1 MGMKRMSGMHHTGQ
15 QPEQTLQ
22 TAVAAAPPRPARH
35 KATAIAFTSGKG
47 GVGKSNIAASM
58 AVLLAQFGKRVLLV
72 DGDLALANIDVL
84 FGIKPRL
91 TLQHVLREGRSTDEV
106 LVEGPAGIRIL
117 PAGSGLQ
124 DLTMLTVDQLDGLM
138 SAFRR
143 LDSRMDYILFDTPA
157 GISLTVTA
165 FLEPSNR
172 VVLVTVPEPTALTD
186 AYALIKVLAMRGKR
200 DGIGV
205 LVNQAEERQARTAFR
220 GLAWVTEQFLDY
232 RPEYL
237 GHVPYDRL
245 VGEAVR
251 RQTPAAIAFPDSPM
265 VSALRPIA
273 LKWINNESAS
283 VAGGIEAFARDA
295 IAIIS
300 DDEHPA

>member
-1 MGMKRMSGMHHTGQ
+1 MHQTAQ
-15 QPEQTLQ
+15 QPDQAAVTAVQT
-22 TAVAAAPPRPARH
+22 TAAPVAAAKR

-58 AVLLAQFGKRVLLV
+58 AVLLGQYGKRVLLV
-72 DGDLALANIDVL
+72 DGDLALASIDVL
-84 FGIKPRL
+84 FGVKPRL
-91 TLQHVLREGRSTDEV
+91 TLQHVLREGRSIEEA
-106 LVEGPAGIRIL
+106 LVEGPAGVRIL

-124 DLTMLTVDQLDGLM
+124 ELTMLSVEQLDGLL

-157 GISLTVTA
+157 GISITVTA

-172 VVLVTVPEPTALTD
+172 VVLVTMPEPTALTD
-186 AYALIKVLAMRGKR
+186 AYAVIKVLAKRGRR

-220 GLAWVTEQFLDY
+220 GLAWVSEQFLGY
-232 RPEYL
+232 QPEYL
-237 GHVPYDRL
+237 GHVPHDRL
-245 VGEAVR
+245 VAEAVR
-251 RQTPAAIAFPDSPM
+251 RQTPVAIAFPDSAM
-265 VSALRPIA
+265 VAALRPIA
-273 LKWINNESAS
+273 LKWINNEAAS

-295 IAIIS
+295 LAIITH
-300 DDEHPA
+300 DDDPA

>member
-1 MGMKRMSGMHHTGQ
+1 MHQTAQ
-15 QPEQTLQ
+15 QYEETVH
-22 TAVAAAPPRPARH
+22 TAVATAAAPARAARR
-35 KATAIAFTSGKG
+35 KAMAIAFTSGKG

-58 AVLLAQFGKRVLLV
+58 AVLLAQYGKRVLLV
-72 DGDLALANIDVL
+72 DGDLALSNIDVL
-84 FGIKPRL
+84 FGVKPRF
-91 TLQHVLREGRSTDEV
+91 TLQHVIREGRSIDEA
-106 LVEGPAGIRIL
+106 LVEGPGGIRIL

-124 DLTMLTVDQLDGLM
+124 ELTTLTVEQLDGLV
-138 SAFRR
+138 SGFRQ

-157 GISLTVTA
+157 GISVTVTA

-186 AYALIKVLAMRGKR
+186 AYALIKVLAMRGR
-200 DGIGV
+200 RAGIGV
-205 LVNQAEERQARTAFR
+205 LVNQSDEHQAQTAFR
-220 GLAWVTEQFLDY
+220 GLAWVTEQFLNY

-237 GHVPYDRL
+237 GHVPCDRL

-273 LKWINNESAS
+273 LKWINNEATSA
-283 VAGGIEAFARDA
+283 AGGIEAFARDA
-295 IAIIS
+295 VALIS
-300 DDEHPA
+300 DDDHSA